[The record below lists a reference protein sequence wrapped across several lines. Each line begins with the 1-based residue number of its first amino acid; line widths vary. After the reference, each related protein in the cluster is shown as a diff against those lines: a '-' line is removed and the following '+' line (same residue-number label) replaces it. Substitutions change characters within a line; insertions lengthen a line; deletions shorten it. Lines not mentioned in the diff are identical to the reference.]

1 MSEYKLWVISRRS
14 LLFIATP
21 LTIGG
26 FQASG
31 AGQPWET
38 YWWPMN
44 GSGDAVLEQVQDTYD
59 PIESRTGHA
68 KWVGSGLNR
77 ALRFDGYSVWID
89 HRCNRSARCWS
100 AISVTLWVAL
110 EAHPVHDMA
119 FWQWEASKDAL
130 KTGGSS
136 SIRFGLDKWGFPF
149 CGFST
154 GDVRQVYKASQPIT
168 RAQWVHLAVT
178 IGQSGELTMFCDG
191 LECGSMKLNQWPLN
205 ASRNA
210 EVIIGKSTDA
220 PVIGDIFPTGVV
232 NGLLKD
238 LRVYD
243 TELSSS
249 EVMELSGATK
259 PFGQPN
265 LEINGDWCSS
275 DKQRPVYHA
284 LPPRAWTNEPHGL
297 IRFDGNFHI
306 FYQKNGNGPYWGN
319 INWGHMTSP
328 DLYSWKE
335 MSVALSPEP
344 GPDNSG
350 CWSGSALVH
359 NDEITILYTGG
370 DGHHGH
376 RASIC
381 MASSTDGVNFT
392 KYRHNPIIP
401 APPPGKEFPE
411 FRDPFIWQE
420 GNIFYLI
427 VGSAVKGVGGTA
439 LLYRSKNLKSWE
451 FLKPILVGSN
461 ASSGTFWEMPNFKQV
476 GNYHVLTVCEVPG
489 RSSYW
494 VGTWKDET
502 FTPLHTEPRRLDLF
516 NHLLSPTPYTDE
528 EGNVITMGIIPEQ
541 RSPQECWGAGWAH
554 LYSLPRV
561 LSTDSDGNLR
571 QKPLARVREFG
582 DVVLDLPR
590 LTVRQGEPVEVA
602 EAAGTCMHL
611 RGVLSRGNSQAVSI
625 SLRRSPNGI
634 EETEIRYDWIENKL
648 SLDRRKSSLD
658 PLVKRDLEV
667 VAYSPEHKDSIAFEI
682 FLDNSVLE
690 VFLDER
696 AAFATRIY
704 PTLNISDRF
713 ALSAFGGAAG
723 VHDFKAS
730 RMRKIER
737 PV

>member
-1 MSEYKLWVISRRS
+1 MAEYKLWEISRRS
-14 LLFIATP
+14 MLLSAVP
-21 LTIGG
+21 VMAGG
-26 FQASG
+26 FHASN
-31 AGQPWET
+31 AVRPWET

-44 GSGDAVLEQVQDTYD
+44 GNGDAALEQVQSAYD

-68 KWVGSGLNR
+68 KWVGTGLNR

-89 HRCNRSARCWS
+89 HRVKRVECRWP
-100 AISVTLWVAL
+100 AISITLWAAL
-110 EAHPVHDMA
+110 EAYPVNDAA
-119 FWQWEASKDAL
+119 FWQWVASQNAPQTAEL
-130 KTGGSS
+130 S
-136 SIRFGLDKWGFPF
+136 SILFGIDKWGYLF
-149 CGFST
+149 CSVGV
-154 GDVRQVYKASQPIT
+154 GNARQVCKASQPIP
-168 RAQWVHLAVT
+168 RAQWVHLAVM
-178 IGQSGELTMFCDG
+178 IGESGEMAMSSNG
-191 LECGSMKLNQWPLN
+191 REYGSMKLNHWPLN
-205 ASRNA
+205 ASRDA
-210 EVIIGKSTDA
+210 EVIIGKATEA

-232 NGLLKD
+232 NGLLRD
-238 LRVYD
+238 LRVYER
-243 TELSSS
+243 ELLRS
-249 EVMELSGATK
+249 EVIEISGASR
-259 PFGQPN
+259 PYGRPN
-265 LEINGDWCSS
+265 LEINGDWCRS

-297 IRFDGNFHI
+297 IHFDREFHI

-344 GPDNSG
+344 GPDNGG

-359 NDEITILYTGG
+359 NGEIAIIYTGG
-370 DGHHGH
+370 DSHG
-376 RASIC
+376 ASIC
-381 MASSTDGVNFT
+381 MASSSDGVNFT
-392 KYRHNPIIP
+392 KYQHNPIIP
-401 APPPGKEFPE
+401 APPSGKGFPE
-411 FRDPFIWQE
+411 FRDPFIWQGGE
-420 GNIFYLI
+420 TFYLI
-427 VGSAVKGVGGTA
+427 VGSAVKGVGGAA
-439 LLYRSKNLKSWE
+439 LLYRSKNLTHWE
-451 FLKPILVGSN
+451 FLKPILVGSHS
-461 ASSGTFWEMPNFKQV
+461 SSGTFWEMPNFKQV

-528 EGNVITMGIIPEQ
+528 EGNVITMGIIPDQ
-541 RSPQECWGAGWAH
+541 RSPKECWGSGWAH

-571 QKPLARVREFG
+571 QKPLARARKFG
-582 DVVLDLPR
+582 EVVLDLSV
-590 LTVRQGEPVEVA
+590 LTLRQGKPIEVA

-611 RGVLSRGNSQAVSI
+611 RGVLSRGSSQTTSI
-625 SLRRSPNGI
+625 LLRRSPNGV
-634 EETEIRYDWIENKL
+634 EETEIRYDWTENKL

-658 PLVKRDLEV
+658 PLVKRDLEAI
-667 VAYSPEHKDSIAFEI
+667 AYSPEHKDSIAFEI

-696 AAFATRIY
+696 VAFATRIY
-704 PTLNISDRF
+704 PMLNISDRF
-713 ALSAFGGAAG
+713 ALSAFGGTAE